1 MFKIS
6 PSVFPWMAAA
16 VLAATSLSLLP
27 ACSPQDY
34 REEADEV
41 AYRLVADKQQ
51 VGLGKQETFTIETPA
66 DTLRRRLLFDQDLP
80 YAGPGALGATEL
92 PKIDHWPD
100 DDYLELNKDSSDGLM
115 TVSKEQ
121 VLELDLRDCLIIA
134 AASNRGYQTQ
144 KEDVYRAALTLDL
157 AANEFRT
164 QFASLWNGNFNSN
177 LSSNP
182 DRTGVDATVPI
193 SLTQRLKN
201 GINISSALAYD
212 VSTLLLGSSG
222 SSQAVAFDAS
232 IEIPLAR
239 GSGSWIVTEPL
250 TQAERNLLYAVWE
263 FERFKESFAVD
274 IAEDYLNVLRQLD
287 VVENARNNY
296 ERLQLSAK
304 RSAALGEAGRLQEI
318 EVDQARQDELRA
330 RDQWINSQFR
340 YAASLDAFKLRL
352 GIPTDSRIELDQ
364 SELDTLAK
372 QVARQVA
379 EDTSVIDD
387 PADELTA
394 ETPPSGESP
403 DLLQGPTLA
412 DEGLLGVEEPKLIE
426 LALANRVDLFVT
438 EGEVYDAMRN
448 VIVAANNLEA
458 EVTLLGTARTGGSR
472 SISSASTSDN
482 LRVLQFDEGVYN
494 VGLNIDLPL
503 ERTRERN
510 AYRDSLI
517 LLQRAVRAVQL
528 AEDQIKFD
536 IRGGLRDLR
545 ESSEN
550 LRIQAKAV
558 TLAARRVQST
568 ALFLEAG
575 RAQVRD
581 LLDAQRSLLD
591 AQNALTSAVVRYR
604 VAQLRLQLNAGLLE
618 VDSRGLWQEN
628 TPNQNAIEEM
638 LAMRAPRVILPV
650 QENIK
655 PLSRRTRELS
665 GSIENAVEDAAGE
678 GFVEPENR

>member
-1 MFKIS
+1 MKPKALICLTY
-6 PSVFPWMAAA
+6 A
-16 VLAATSLSLLP
+16 LSLIYG
-27 ACSPQDY
+27 CSPQDY
-34 REEADEV
+34 RQEANEV

-51 VGLGKQETFTIETPA
+51 VGLGKQETFTIDEPA
-66 DTLRRRLLFDQDLP
+66 DTLRRRLLFDQNLP
-80 YAGPGALGATEL
+80 YAGVGALGVTEL
-92 PKIDHWPD
+92 PEIDHWPD
-100 DDYLELNKDSSDGLM
+100 PQYLKQGADASDGLM
-115 TVSKEQ
+115 PVPQDQ
-121 VLELDLRDCLIIA
+121 VLKLNLRDCLIIA
-134 AASNRGYQTQ
+134 AASNREYQTQ
-144 KEDVYRAALTLDL
+144 KEDVFRAALTLDL

-177 LSSNP
+177 LSTDP
-182 DRTGVDATVPI
+182 QRTGVDASVPI
-193 SLTQRLKN
+193 SFTQRLKN
-201 GINISSALAYD
+201 GINISSALVYD
-212 VSTLLLGSSG
+212 ISTLLFGQSG
-222 SSQAVAFDAS
+222 SSQAIAFDAS

-239 GSGSWIVTEPL
+239 GAGSWIVTEPL

-263 FERFKESFAVD
+263 FERFKEEFAVD

-296 ERLQLSAK
+296 ERLQLSAE

-340 YAASLDAFKLRL
+340 YAASLDSFKLRL
-352 GIPTDSRIELDQ
+352 GLPTDARIELDQ
-364 SELDTLAK
+364 SELAQLA
-372 QVARQVA
+372 QEVARQVSD
-379 EDTSVIDD
+379 DTSVVDD

-394 ETPPSGESP
+394 DTPPSGENP

-412 DEGLLGVEEPKLIE
+412 DEGLLGVEEQMLIE

-448 VIVAANNLEA
+448 VIVAANDLEA
-458 EVTLLGTARTGGSR
+458 EVTLLGTASTGGRR
-472 SISSASTSDN
+472 SVSSATSDD
-482 LRVLQFDEGVYN
+482 LRALNFDQGVYN
-494 VGLNIDLPL
+494 VALNIDLPL
-503 ERTRERN
+503 ERTAERN
-510 AYRDSLI
+510 AYRNSLI
-517 LLQRAVRAVQL
+517 TLQRTVRSVQF
-528 AEDQIKFD
+528 AEDQIKFG

-550 LRIQAKAV
+550 LRIQAQAV

-581 LLDAQRSLLD
+581 VLDAQRSLLD
-591 AQNALTSAVVRYR
+591 AQNALTSAVVQYR
-604 VAQLRLQLNAGLLE
+604 IAQLRLQLNAGLLE

-628 TPNQNAIEEM
+628 TPNQNAIEAM
-638 LAMRAPRVILPV
+638 LAQRAPRVILPV
-650 QENIK
+650 QENLR

-665 GSIENAVEDAAGE
+665 GAIENGVEQGAGE
-678 GFVEPENR
+678 EFVEP